1 MQDLTPGAVRGESL
15 PSLAPGAGPVKD
27 PGDPHGLRPPA
38 LRDKVAVT
46 HNPIFR
52 KEPYRAA

>member
-1 MQDLTPGAVRGESL
+1 MQDLTPRGESL
-15 PSLAPGAGPVKD
+15 PSLAPGAGLVKD
-27 PGDPHGLRPPA
+27 PGDSHGLRPPA

-46 HNPIFR
+46 YNPIFR